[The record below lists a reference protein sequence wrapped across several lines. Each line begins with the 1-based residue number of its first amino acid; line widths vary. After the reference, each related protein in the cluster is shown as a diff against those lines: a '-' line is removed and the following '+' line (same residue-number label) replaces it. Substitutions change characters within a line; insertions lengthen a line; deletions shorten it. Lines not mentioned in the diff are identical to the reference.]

1 LREELAMRI
10 SRLGGVA
17 LCLAVLAGSTAMAR
31 VTRSTVS
38 VLFPGVDVDG
48 NIDESLGA
56 DGVVRVTFNDRNG
69 RLRVVGR
76 AVVTNDSN
84 RTQVYSNIDTGLLD
98 AVGVVDGD
106 VVQDRYRV
114 TARGRATYHA
124 SVRNSTG
131 IDL

>member
-1 LREELAMRI
+1 MKFSRI
-10 SRLGGVA
+10 GGVA
-17 LCLAVLAGSTAMAR
+17 LCLAVVAGSAAMAQ
-31 VTRSTVS
+31 VTRGTVD

-48 NIDESLGA
+48 NVDESLGA

-76 AVVTNDSN
+76 AVVTNDSR

-106 VVQDRYRV
+106 VVADRYRV
-114 TARGRATYHA
+114 TARGRATYNA
-124 SVRNSTG
+124 TVKNSTG
-131 IDL
+131 IEFGT

>member
-1 LREELAMRI
+1 MRN
-10 SRLGGVA
+10 SRIGGVA
-17 LCLAVLAGSTAMAR
+17 LCLVVLAGSTAMAR

-48 NIDESLGA
+48 NVDESLGA
-56 DGVVRVTFNDRNG
+56 DGVVRVTYNDRNG

-76 AVVTNDSN
+76 AVVTNDSG

-106 VVQDRYRV
+106 VVSDRYRV
-114 TARGRATYHA
+114 TARGRATYNA
-124 SVRNSTG
+124 SVQNSSG
-131 IDL
+131 IEAAF

>member
-1 LREELAMRI
+1 MRI
-10 SRLGGVA
+10 SKLGGVA
-17 LCLAVLAGSTAMAR
+17 LCVAVIAGSTAMAR
-31 VTRSTVS
+31 VTRTTVS

-98 AVGVVDGD
+98 TIGVVDGD
-106 VVQDRYRV
+106 VVQDQYRV

-131 IDL
+131 IVL

>member
-1 LREELAMRI
+1 MRV
-10 SRLGGVA
+10 SRIGGFA
-17 LCLAVLAGSTAMAR
+17 LCLAVVAGTTAMAQ
-31 VTRSTVS
+31 VTRTTVD

-48 NIDESLGA
+48 NVDESLGA

-98 AVGVVDGD
+98 AIGVVDGD
-106 VVQDRYRV
+106 VTQDRYRV
-114 TARGRATYHA
+114 TARGRATYNA
-124 SVRNSTG
+124 TVRNSTG
-131 IDL
+131 IAL